1 MKFSIRHKIVK
12 ITKGSGKA
20 EQYRAHR
27 YKDNV
32 WLTSN
37 GKVVF
42 NKVMD
47 TVTQAKAW
55 MNRPSM

>member
-1 MKFSIRHKIVK
+1 MKFNIRHKIVK
-12 ITKGSGKA
+12 ITRGTGRS

-27 YKDNV
+27 DKNQV
-32 WLTSN
+32 WLTSD

-42 NKVMD
+42 KKVMD
-47 TVTQAKAW
+47 TVAQAKAW